1 MTSALEELDTD
12 LAAAAPASSAASAR
26 RREKRS
32 ARLQHA
38 AAVRSPHAP
47 GAGESV
53 QARHP
58 AARADGSGL
67 PARPGLLPQRDAMRT
82 LARLLTPDEH
92 WRLFP
97 ELAAAA
103 LYLDIETTGLDEDD
117 PITVV
122 GLSCGHAH
130 RARALISGRDLTRR
144 ALGRALRP
152 ARLIVTW
159 NGAAFDLPRLRRR
172 YPDLP
177 WDLPHF
183 DLALASRR
191 LGLGGALKA
200 VERTLGRRR
209 PAALAGIDG
218 AEAARLWRRH
228 ECGVRGAAHV
238 LAEYCRADVQ
248 ALIELAPLLHT
259 RMQERF
265 GAGQLLLP

>member
-1 MTSALEELDTD
+1 MTSALEELETE
-12 LAAAAPASSAASAR
+12 LAPPPPR

-32 ARLQHA
+32 ARLSP
-38 AAVRSPHAP
+38 AAVSQRPARSPLLDAP
-47 GAGESV
+47 
-53 QARHP
+53 RP
-58 AARADGSGL
+58 NDGSGL
-67 PARPGLLPQRDAMRT
+67 PARAGQLPQREAMRT

-103 LYLDIETTGLDEDD
+103 LYVDIETTGLDEDD

-122 GLSCGHAH
+122 GLSCG
-130 RARALISGRDLTRR
+130 RRSRALLSGRDLTHR
-144 ALGRALRP
+144 ALLRALRR

-172 YPDLP
+172 FPGLP

-183 DLALASRR
+183 DLALASRQ
-191 LGLGGALKA
+191 LGLGGALKS

-209 PAALAGIDG
+209 PANLAGIDG

-238 LAEYCRADVQ
+238 LVEYCRADVQ
-248 ALIELAPLLHT
+248 ALVDLAPLLHQ
-259 RMQERF
+259 RMQARF